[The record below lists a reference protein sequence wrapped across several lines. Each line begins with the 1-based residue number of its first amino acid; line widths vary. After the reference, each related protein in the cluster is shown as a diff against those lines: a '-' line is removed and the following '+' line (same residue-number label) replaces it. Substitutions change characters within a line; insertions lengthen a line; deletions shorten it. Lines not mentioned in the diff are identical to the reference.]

1 MNNRKKKLAI
11 YHPWIYLKGGAERL
25 ILDIVTKSDY
35 DWTIFTHHFDRE
47 NTFPDYEGL
56 DLVELPR
63 VSVDRDYSKVRNA
76 ALKIM
81 TTKVDF
87 KDYDLL
93 VVMSEGVGDYFVFRN
108 SELPLV
114 CLCLTP
120 LKVIHDH
127 YSRQRYL
134 EDNRGVFLKYLV
146 SSMIFKIF
154 DRMAWKHYKKVVCI
168 SNEVKNRVLNG
179 RLVPEEKIKVLYP
192 GVDFG
197 EIVSMP
203 KYYKYFFIPGRIMW
217 EKNIELGIEAF
228 MKFQETVENKNFK
241 LIIAGMVDAKSVPYY
256 QKLKKLCSDNKNI
269 EFVENP
275 HDSQLFD
282 LYKKCYCVLFTSLN
296 EDWGI
301 VPLEAMAFGKPVIS
315 VNRGGPRE
323 SIIDGET
330 GFLVE
335 PEPER
340 MLEKMLLLA
349 GDMGLTKKM
358 GKAGQKHVKKF
369 NISSFHEGFNNIINS
384 LIDKS

>member
-1 MNNRKKKLAI
+1 
-11 YHPWIYLKGGAERL
+11 
-25 ILDIVTKSDY
+25 
-35 DWTIFTHHFDRE
+35 
-47 NTFPDYEGL
+47 
-56 DLVELPR
+56 
-63 VSVDRDYSKVRNA
+63 
-76 ALKIM
+76 
-81 TTKVDF
+81 
-87 KDYDLL
+87 
-93 VVMSEGVGDYFVFRN
+93 
-108 SELPLV
+108 
-114 CLCLTP
+114 
-120 LKVIHDH
+120 
-127 YSRQRYL
+127 
-134 EDNRGVFLKYLV
+134 
-146 SSMIFKIF
+146 
-154 DRMAWKHYKKVVCI
+154 MAWKHYKKVVCI

-275 HDSQLFD
+275 NDNQFFD
-282 LYKKCYCVLFTSLN
+282 LYKKCYSVLFTSLN

-369 NISSFHEGFNNIINS
+369 NISSFHEGLNNIINS

>member
-1 MNNRKKKLAI
+1 MNNKKKKLAI

-35 DWTIFTHHFDRE
+35 DWTVFTHHFDRE
-47 NTFPDYEGL
+47 NTFPGYKDL

-63 VSVDRDYSKVRNA
+63 VSVNRNYSRVRNA

-81 TTKVDF
+81 TTKADL

-108 SELPLV
+108 NDLPSV

-120 LKVIHDH
+120 LKIIHDR

-134 EDNRGVFLKYLV
+134 EDNRGVFLKYAV
-146 SSMIFKIF
+146 SSMIFNIF
-154 DRMAWKHYKKVVCI
+154 DRMAWKHYKKVICI
-168 SNEVKNRVLNG
+168 SNEVKNRVLNA
-179 RLVPEEKIKVLYP
+179 RLAPEEKIEVLYP

-197 EIVSMP
+197 EIESIP

-217 EKNIELGIEAF
+217 QKNIELGIEAF
-228 MKFQETVENKNFK
+228 KKFQETAENKNFK
-241 LIIAGMVDAKSVPYY
+241 LIIAGMVDSKSVSYY

-275 HDSQLFD
+275 HDGHLFD
-282 LYKKCYCVLFTSLN
+282 LYKKCYCMLFTSLN

-315 VNRGGPRE
+315 VNRGGPKE
-323 SIIDGET
+323 SIIDGRT

-335 PEPER
+335 PEPEK

-349 GDMGLTKKM
+349 GDIGLTEKM
-358 GKAGQKHVKKF
+358 GKAGQKHVRKF
-369 NISSFHEGFNNIINS
+369 NTSGFHEGFNNIINS